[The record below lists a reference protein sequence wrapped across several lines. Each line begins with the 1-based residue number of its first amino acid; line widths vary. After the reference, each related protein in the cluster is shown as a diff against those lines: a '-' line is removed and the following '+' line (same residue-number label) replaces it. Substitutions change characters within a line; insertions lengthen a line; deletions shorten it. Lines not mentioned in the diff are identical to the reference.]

1 MADRYVPALR
11 HDWLTPFYDVIV
23 KFTTRERRFKYAMIE
38 QARLE
43 PQIRVL
49 DLATGSG
56 TLALWMKQCQ
66 PTLDLSAVDGDPN
79 ILAIARRKAAKAN
92 AEIQWLQALSTELPF
107 PALHFDRVVSSLF
120 FHHLTWDAKLRTAR
134 EVFRVTK
141 AGGELHVADWG
152 RPQGRLMR
160 GLFVGIQLFDGFENT
175 RDNVAGRLVPLFEQA
190 GFVDVTT
197 TQAFNTMF
205 GTLALYRA
213 TKPAVAS
220 AVNVTP

>member
-1 MADRYVPALR
+1 M
-11 HDWLTPFYDVIV
+11 
-23 KFTTRERRFKYAMIE
+23 KFTTRERRFKRALIG

-43 PQIRVL
+43 PGLRVL
-49 DLATGSG
+49 DVATGSG

-213 TKPAVAS
+213 TKPAVSS

>member
-11 HDWLTPFYDVIV
+11 HNWLTPFYDVIV
-23 KFTTRERRFKYAMIE
+23 KVTTRERRFKQALID
-38 QARLE
+38 QARLAPE
-43 PQIRVL
+43 LRVL

-56 TLALWMKQCQ
+56 TLALWMKHCQ
-66 PTLDLSAVDGDPN
+66 PTLDLSAVDGDPT

-92 AEIQWLQALSTELPF
+92 AEIQWLQAMSTELPF

-152 RPQGRLMR
+152 RPQGLLMR
-160 GLFVGIQLFDGFENT
+160 GLFVGIQLLDGFENT

-213 TKPAVAS
+213 TKPAVSS

>member
-23 KFTTRERRFKYAMIE
+23 KVTTRERRFKQALID
-38 QARLE
+38 QARLAPE
-43 PQIRVL
+43 LRVL

-56 TLALWMKQCQ
+56 TLALWMKQHQ
-66 PTLDLSAVDGDPN
+66 PTLDLSAVDGDPA
-79 ILAIARRKAAKAN
+79 ILAMARRKAAKVN

-141 AGGELHVADWG
+141 AGGEFHVADWG
-152 RPQGRLMR
+152 RPQGLLMR
-160 GLFVGIQLFDGFENT
+160 GLFVSIQLLDGFENT
-175 RDNVAGRLVPLFEQA
+175 RDNVAGRLVPMFEQA
-190 GFVDVTT
+190 GFVEVTT

-205 GTLALYRA
+205 GTLSLYRA
-213 TKPAVAS
+213 TKPAVSS

>member
-23 KFTTRERRFKYAMIE
+23 RLTTRERRFKHALID
-38 QARLE
+38 QPRLE
-43 PQIRVL
+43 PGLRVL

-56 TLALWMKQCQ
+56 TLALWMKQDQ

-152 RPQGRLMR
+152 RPQGPLMR
-160 GLFVGIQLFDGFENT
+160 GLFVGIQLLDGVDNT

-190 GFVDVTT
+190 GFIDVAT

-213 TKPAVAS
+213 TKPAVSS

>member
-1 MADRYVPALR
+1 MADRYVPAFR
-11 HDWLTPFYDVIV
+11 HNWLTPFYDVIV
-23 KFTTRERRFKYAMIE
+23 KFTTRERRFKRALIG

-43 PQIRVL
+43 PGLRVL

-66 PTLDLSAVDGDPN
+66 PKLDLSAVDGDPT

-213 TKPAVAS
+213 TKPAVSS

>member
-23 KFTTRERRFKYAMIE
+23 KFTTRERRFKRALIG

-43 PQIRVL
+43 PGLRVL

-66 PTLDLSAVDGDPN
+66 PKLDLSAVDGDPT

-152 RPQGRLMR
+152 RPQGALMR

-190 GFVDVTT
+190 GFVEVAATR
-197 TQAFNTMF
+197 AFNTMF

-213 TKPAVAS
+213 TKPAVSS

>member
-23 KFTTRERRFKYAMIE
+23 KVTTRERRFKQALID
-38 QARLE
+38 QARLAPE
-43 PQIRVL
+43 LRVL

-56 TLALWMKQCQ
+56 TLALWMKQSQ
-66 PTLDLSAVDGDPN
+66 PTLDLSAVDGDAT
-79 ILAIARRKAAKAN
+79 ILAIAGRKAAKAN

-120 FHHLTWDAKLRTAR
+120 FHHLTWEAKLRTAR

-152 RPQGRLMR
+152 RPQGPLMR

-213 TKPAVAS
+213 TKPAVSS

>member
-23 KFTTRERRFKYAMIE
+23 RFTTRERRFKHALIE
-38 QARLE
+38 QASLE
-43 PQIRVL
+43 PDLRVL

-56 TLALWMKQCQ
+56 TLALWMKRCQ
-66 PTLDLSAVDGDPN
+66 PSLDLSAVDGDPS

-92 AEIQWLQALSTELPF
+92 AEIHWLQAMSTELPF

-120 FHHLTWDAKLRTAR
+120 FHHLTWDGKLRTAR

-152 RPQGRLMR
+152 RPQGPLMR
-160 GLFVGIQLFDGFENT
+160 GLFLGIQLLDGFENT

-190 GFVDVTT
+190 GFVEVTT
-197 TQAFNTMF
+197 TQAFSTMF

-213 TKPAVAS
+213 TKPAVPS

>member
-1 MADRYVPALR
+1 MADRYVPALS
-11 HDWLTPFYDVIV
+11 HAWLTPFYDVIV
-23 KFTTRERRFKYAMIE
+23 RFTTRERRFKHALID
-38 QARLE
+38 QACLE
-43 PQIRVL
+43 PDFRVL

-56 TLALWMKQCQ
+56 TLALWMKHCQ
-66 PTLDLSAVDGDPN
+66 PTLNLSAVDGDPN

-120 FHHLTWDAKLRTAR
+120 FHHLTWEAKLRTAR

-152 RPQGRLMR
+152 RPQGPLMR
-160 GLFVGIQLFDGFENT
+160 GLFVGIQLLDGFDNT

-190 GFVDVTT
+190 GFVEVAATR
-197 TQAFNTMF
+197 AFNTMF

>member
-23 KFTTRERRFKYAMIE
+23 KFTTRERRFKRALIG

-43 PQIRVL
+43 PGLRVL

-66 PTLDLSAVDGDPN
+66 PKLDLSAVDGDPT

-190 GFVDVTT
+190 GFVEVAATR
-197 TQAFNTMF
+197 AFNTMF

-213 TKPAVAS
+213 TKPAVSS

>member
-23 KFTTRERRFKYAMIE
+23 KFTTRERRFKRALIG

-43 PQIRVL
+43 PGLRVL

-66 PTLDLSAVDGDPN
+66 PKLDLSAVDGDPT

-120 FHHLTWDAKLRTAR
+120 FHHLTWEAKLRTAR

-152 RPQGRLMR
+152 RPQGPLMR
-160 GLFVGIQLFDGFENT
+160 GLFVGIQLLDGFDNT

-190 GFVDVTT
+190 GFVEVAATR
-197 TQAFNTMF
+197 AFNTMF

>member
-1 MADRYVPALR
+1 
-11 HDWLTPFYDVIV
+11 V
-23 KFTTRERRFKYAMIE
+23 KFTTRERRFKRALIG

-43 PQIRVL
+43 PGLRVL

-56 TLALWMKQCQ
+56 TLALWMKHCQ
-66 PTLDLSAVDGDPN
+66 PTLDLSAVDGDAT

-120 FHHLTWDAKLRTAR
+120 FHHLTWEAKLRTAR

-152 RPQGRLMR
+152 RPQGPLMR
-160 GLFVGIQLFDGFENT
+160 GLFVGIQLLDGFENT

-190 GFVDVTT
+190 GFVEVTT
-197 TQAFNTMF
+197 MQAFNTMF

-213 TKPAVAS
+213 TKPAVFS

>member
-11 HDWLTPFYDVIV
+11 HAWLTPFYDVIV
-23 KFTTRERRFKYAMIE
+23 RFTTRERRFKHALID
-38 QARLE
+38 QAGLE
-43 PQIRVL
+43 PDFRVL

-66 PTLDLSAVDGDPN
+66 PTLDLSAVDGDPT

-92 AEIQWLQALSTELPF
+92 AEIQWLKALSTELPF

-152 RPQGRLMR
+152 RPQGPLMR

-190 GFVDVTT
+190 GFVEVTT

-213 TKPAVAS
+213 TKPAVSS

>member
-23 KFTTRERRFKYAMIE
+23 RFTTRERRFKHALIE
-38 QARLE
+38 QASLE
-43 PQIRVL
+43 RDLRVL

-56 TLALWMKQCQ
+56 TLALWMKRSQ
-66 PTLDLSAVDGDPN
+66 PSLDLSAVDGDPS

-92 AEIQWLQALSTELPF
+92 AEIHWLQALSTESPF

-152 RPQGRLMR
+152 RPQGPLMR
-160 GLFVGIQLFDGFENT
+160 GLFVGIQLLDGFENT

-190 GFVDVTT
+190 GFVAVTT
-197 TQAFNTMF
+197 TQTFNTMF

-213 TKPAVAS
+213 TKPAVSS

>member
-23 KFTTRERRFKYAMIE
+23 RFTTRERRFKHALIY
-38 QARLE
+38 QACLE
-43 PQIRVL
+43 PGLRVL

-66 PTLDLSAVDGDPN
+66 PKLDLSAVDGEPTV
-79 ILAIARRKAAKAN
+79 LAIARRKAAKAN

-152 RPQGRLMR
+152 RPQGALMR

-190 GFVDVTT
+190 GFVEVAATR
-197 TQAFNTMF
+197 AFNTMF

-213 TKPAVAS
+213 TKPAVSS

>member
-23 KFTTRERRFKYAMIE
+23 RFTTRERRFKHALIH

-43 PQIRVL
+43 PDLRVL

-66 PTLDLSAVDGDPN
+66 PTLDLSAVDGDPR
-79 ILAIARRKAAKAN
+79 ILAIARNKAAETN
-92 AEIQWLQALSTELPF
+92 AEIQWLEAMSTELPF

-152 RPQGRLMR
+152 RPRGRLMR
-160 GLFVGIQLFDGFENT
+160 GLFIGIQLLDGFENT
-175 RDNVAGRLVPLFEQA
+175 RDNVAGRLGPLFEQA
-190 GFVDVTT
+190 GFGEVTT

-213 TKPAVAS
+213 TKPAVSS

>member
-23 KFTTRERRFKYAMIE
+23 RFTTRERRFKHALIE
-38 QARLE
+38 QASLE
-43 PQIRVL
+43 RDLRVL

-56 TLALWMKQCQ
+56 TLALWMKRSQ
-66 PTLDLSAVDGDPN
+66 PSLDLSAVDGDPS

-92 AEIQWLQALSTELPF
+92 AEIHWLQALSTELPF

-152 RPQGRLMR
+152 RPQGPLMR
-160 GLFVGIQLFDGFENT
+160 GLFVGIQLLDGFDNT

-190 GFVDVTT
+190 GFVEVAATR
-197 TQAFNTMF
+197 AFNTMF

>member
-23 KFTTRERRFKYAMIE
+23 KFTTRERRFKYALIE

-43 PQIRVL
+43 RQIRVL

-190 GFVDVTT
+190 GFVEVTT

-213 TKPAVAS
+213 TKPAVSS

>member
-1 MADRYVPALR
+1 MVDRYVPALR
-11 HDWLTPFYDVIV
+11 HNWLTPFYDVIV
-23 KFTTRERRFKYAMIE
+23 KVTTRERRFKQALID
-38 QARLE
+38 QARLAPE
-43 PQIRVL
+43 LRVL

-56 TLALWMKQCQ
+56 TLALWMKQSQ
-66 PTLDLSAVDGDPN
+66 PAVDLSAVDGDPT

-152 RPQGRLMR
+152 RPQGPVMR
-160 GLFVGIQLFDGFENT
+160 GLFVGIQLLDGFENT

-213 TKPAVAS
+213 TKPAVSS

>member
-23 KFTTRERRFKYAMIE
+23 KFTTRERRFKRALIG

-43 PQIRVL
+43 PGLRVL

-56 TLALWMKQCQ
+56 TLALWMKQSQ

-107 PALHFDRVVSSLF
+107 PALHFERVVSSLF

-134 EVFRVTK
+134 EVFR
-141 AGGELHVADWG
+141 
-152 RPQGRLMR
+152 
-160 GLFVGIQLFDGFENT
+160 
-175 RDNVAGRLVPLFEQA
+175 
-190 GFVDVTT
+190 
-197 TQAFNTMF
+197 
-205 GTLALYRA
+205 
-213 TKPAVAS
+213 
-220 AVNVTP
+220 

>member
-23 KFTTRERRFKYAMIE
+23 KVTTRERRFK
-38 QARLE
+38 QALIDQAHLAPE
-43 PQIRVL
+43 LRVL

-56 TLALWMKQCQ
+56 TLAVWMKQSQ
-66 PTLDLSAVDGDPN
+66 PTLDLSAVDGDAT
-79 ILAIARRKAAKAN
+79 ILAIAGRKAAKAN

-120 FHHLTWDAKLRTAR
+120 FHHLTWEAKLRTAR

-152 RPQGRLMR
+152 RPQGPLMR
-160 GLFVGIQLFDGFENT
+160 GLFVGIQLLDGFENT

-190 GFVDVTT
+190 GFVEVAATR
-197 TQAFNTMF
+197 AFNTMF

>member
-23 KFTTRERRFKYAMIE
+23 KFTTRERRFKRALIG

-43 PQIRVL
+43 PGLRVL

-66 PTLDLSAVDGDPN
+66 PTLDLAAVDGDPS

-92 AEIQWLQALSTELPF
+92 AEIHWLQALSTELPF

-220 AVNVTP
+220 AVNVTS

>member
-11 HDWLTPFYDVIV
+11 HHRLTPFYDVV
-23 KFTTRERRFKYAMIE
+23 VAMTTRERRFKHALID

-43 PQIRVL
+43 PGLRVL

-56 TLALWMKQCQ
+56 TLALWMKQSQ
-66 PTLDLSAVDGDPN
+66 PKLDLSAIDGDPT

-92 AEIQWLQALSTELPF
+92 AEIQWLQAMSTDLPF

-120 FHHLTWDAKLRTAR
+120 FHHLTWDGKVRTAR

-152 RPQGRLMR
+152 LPHGALMR
-160 GLFVGIQLFDGFENT
+160 GLFLGIQLLDGFENT
-175 RDNVAGRLVPLFEQA
+175 RDNVADRLVPLFEQA
-190 GFVDVTT
+190 GFVEVTT

-213 TKPAVAS
+213 IKPAAS
-220 AVNVTP
+220 RL

>member
-23 KFTTRERRFKYAMIE
+23 RFTTRERRFKHALIE
-38 QARLE
+38 QASLE
-43 PQIRVL
+43 RDLRVL

-56 TLALWMKQCQ
+56 TLALWMKRSQ
-66 PTLDLSAVDGDPN
+66 PSLDLSAVDGDPT

-92 AEIQWLQALSTELPF
+92 AEIHWLQALSTELPF

-120 FHHLTWDAKLRTAR
+120 FHHLTWEAKLRTAR

-152 RPQGRLMR
+152 RPQGPLMR
-160 GLFVGIQLFDGFENT
+160 GLFVGIQLLDGFENT

-190 GFVDVTT
+190 GFVEVTT
-197 TQAFNTMF
+197 TQALNTVF
-205 GTLALYRA
+205 GTLSLYRA
-213 TKPAVAS
+213 TKPAVSS
-220 AVNVTP
+220 AANVTP

>member
-23 KFTTRERRFKYAMIE
+23 KFTTRERRFKRALIG

-43 PQIRVL
+43 PGLRVL

-66 PTLDLSAVDGDPN
+66 PKLDLSAVDGDAT
-79 ILAIARRKAAKAN
+79 IRAIARRKAAKAN

-213 TKPAVAS
+213 TKPAVSS

>member
-11 HDWLTPFYDVIV
+11 HNWLTPFYDVIV
-23 KFTTRERRFKYAMIE
+23 KVTTRERRFKQALID
-38 QARLE
+38 QARLAPE
-43 PQIRVL
+43 LRVL

-56 TLALWMKQCQ
+56 TLALWMKQSQ
-66 PTLDLSAVDGDPN
+66 PTLDLSAVDGDAT

-107 PALHFDRVVSSLF
+107 PALHFERVVSSLF
-120 FHHLTWDAKLRTAR
+120 FHHFTWEAKLRTAR

-152 RPQGRLMR
+152 HPQGPLMR
-160 GLFVGIQLFDGFENT
+160 GLFVGIQLLDGFDNT

-190 GFVDVTT
+190 GFVEVAATR
-197 TQAFNTMF
+197 AFNTMF

>member
-11 HDWLTPFYDVIV
+11 HNWLTPFYDVIV
-23 KFTTRERRFKYAMIE
+23 KFTTRERRFKRALIG

-43 PQIRVL
+43 PGLRVL

-56 TLALWMKQCQ
+56 TLALWMKQSQ
-66 PTLDLSAVDGDPN
+66 PTLDLSAVDGDAT

-120 FHHLTWDAKLRTAR
+120 FHHLTWEAKLRTAR

-152 RPQGRLMR
+152 HPQGPLMR
-160 GLFVGIQLFDGFENT
+160 GLFVGIQLLDGFENT

-190 GFVDVTT
+190 GFVEVAATR
-197 TQAFNTMF
+197 AFNTMF

-213 TKPAVAS
+213 TKPAVSS
-220 AVNVTP
+220 ADNVTS

>member
-23 KFTTRERRFKYAMIE
+23 RLTTRERRFKHALID
-38 QARLE
+38 QIRLE
-43 PQIRVL
+43 PGLRVL

-56 TLALWMKQCQ
+56 TLALWMKQDQ

-120 FHHLTWDAKLRTAR
+120 FHHLTWEAKLRTAC
-134 EVFRVTK
+134 EVFRVTQ

-152 RPQGRLMR
+152 RPQGPLMR
-160 GLFVGIQLFDGFENT
+160 GLFVGIQLLDGFENT

-190 GFVDVTT
+190 GFIDVAT

-213 TKPAVAS
+213 TKPAVSS
-220 AVNVTP
+220 AINVSP

>member
-1 MADRYVPALR
+1 MADRYVPALGHGR
-11 HDWLTPFYDVIV
+11 LTPFYDVV
-23 KFTTRERRFKYAMIE
+23 VAMTTRERRFKHALID

-43 PQIRVL
+43 PGLRVL

-56 TLALWMKQCQ
+56 TLALWMKQYQ
-66 PTLDLSAVDGDPN
+66 PTLDLSAVDADPT

-92 AEIQWLQALSTELPF
+92 AEIQWLQAMSTEIPF

-120 FHHLTWDAKLRTAR
+120 FHHLTWEDKVRTAR
-134 EVFRVTK
+134 EVFRVIK

-152 RPQGRLMR
+152 RPQGPLMR
-160 GLFVGIQLFDGFENT
+160 GLFLGIQLLDGFDNT

-190 GFVDVTT
+190 GFVEVTA

-213 TKPAVAS
+213 TKPAAS
-220 AVNVTP
+220 RL

>member
-23 KFTTRERRFKYAMIE
+23 KFTTRERRFKRALIG

-43 PQIRVL
+43 PGLRVL

-66 PTLDLSAVDGDPN
+66 PTLDLSAVDGDPT

-120 FHHLTWDAKLRTAR
+120 FHHLTWEAKLRTAR

-152 RPQGRLMR
+152 HPQGPLMR
-160 GLFVGIQLFDGFENT
+160 GLFVGIQLLDGFENT

-190 GFVDVTT
+190 GVVEVAATR
-197 TQAFNTMF
+197 AFNTMF

-213 TKPAVAS
+213 TKPAVSS